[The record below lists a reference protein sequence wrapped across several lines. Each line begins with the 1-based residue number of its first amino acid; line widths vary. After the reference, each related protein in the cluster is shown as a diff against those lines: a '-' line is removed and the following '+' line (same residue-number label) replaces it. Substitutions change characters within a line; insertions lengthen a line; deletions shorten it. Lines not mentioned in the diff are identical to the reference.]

1 MNPKILSDDRIF
13 NVGGQIRGGT
23 LCPRTS
29 AIGDGE
35 LLKQKSR
42 RQGGVGATKNRSA
55 KSSTAQFAQ
64 SSKTVCLRRE
74 CL

>member
-29 AIGDGE
+29 AVGDGE

-42 RQGGVGATKNRSA
+42 RQGEVGATKA
-55 KSSTAQFAQ
+55 CK
-64 SSKTVCLRRE
+64 K
-74 CL
+74 